1 MVGLQYY
8 HTACIFLTLS
18 DPSSHILTDYER
30 ARSRRVAEVC
40 DVEDPFLTPAD
51 EAVVADDCHPYQ
63 NRDCTVPVER
73 ERPECVFHGLP
84 FALPLLVS
92 PFGKGNPEFHIDCIF
107 SWLLPATPGG
117 TARIAAVS
125 LAGRESSG
133 LADGVDAA

>member
-40 DVEDPFLTPAD
+40 DVRDPFSMPAD
-51 EAVVADDCHPYQ
+51 EAVIADDCHPYQ
-63 NRDCTVPVER
+63 DGDCTVTVER
-73 ERPECVFHGLP
+73 KCPECVFHGLP
-84 FALPLLVS
+84 FAVPLLVS
-92 PFGKGNPEFHIDCIF
+92 PLGKRIPEWHIDRIF

-117 TARIAAVS
+117 TARIVAVP
-125 LAGRESSG
+125 LTGRESPG

>member
-1 MVGLQYY
+1 MGLQYY

-18 DPSSHILTDYER
+18 DPTSHILTDYER

-40 DVEDPFLTPAD
+40 DVGYPFLTPAD
-51 EAVVADDCHPYQ
+51 EVVIADDCHPYQ
-63 NRDCTVPVER
+63 DGDRTVPVER

-92 PFGKGNPEFHIDCIF
+92 PFGRRNPEFPIDRF
-107 SWLLPATPGG
+107 SSWLLPATPGG

-125 LAGRESSG
+125 LAGRESPG